1 MTKQF
6 LFKQDAL
13 DKLGQGAQTLNDAV
27 TITMGAKGQN
37 VLIEDSYGSSLP
49 HITKDGVTVAK
60 SVILKDTVQNI
71 AATLIKSVALRT
83 NEIAGDGTTTAVSLA
98 NAIFQYGRKEIIEN
112 NTHPIMLQRGINMQ
126 LKEIL
131 ADLDKYKMD
140 VENDNQMYQV
150 ALISANGDK
159 EIAQLVTDVYKEVG
173 KEGNVAIELANN
185 SAKSSY
191 KKMEGITFNRG
202 YNNPFYVNNAKN
214 TADYSDAYI
223 LICDYMIDNEKEI
236 EGVLNFV
243 ANKRKP
249 LLIICEDIDIRVEE
263 IIIRNKLSG
272 ALDIAVVKAPEF
284 GDRRLDY
291 LEDIAI
297 LTGGKFVSNLTG
309 IRLSEVNELHLGR
322 AKRFIAKEDET
333 SIIGG
338 AGAPEEIAERVANI
352 KERIEHAADEEL
364 KEYQETRYA
373 RIRGGV
379 VVIKVG
385 GYSDV
390 EKRELKDRVEDAV
403 NAVKSSLFD
412 GIIPGGGAPLLRIGD
427 KGLKG
432 SDLSKTSGDI
442 TKGRL
447 VLLKAIKTPFRQI
460 LLNAGLNA
468 PEFEKELL
476 RKSKNI
482 VVDVMSETFKD
493 GFKQGVIDPVLVT
506 KTALINAVSVAGTL
520 LTTGC
525 TINFDGEDSKPV
537 DFNLPSM

>member
-1 MTKQF
+1 MTKQI

-13 DKLGQGAQTLNDAV
+13 DRLGLGVQTLNDAV

-60 SVILKDTVQNI
+60 SVILKDSVQNI
-71 AATLIKSVALRT
+71 ACTLIKSVALRT
-83 NEIAGDGTTTAVSLA
+83 NDIAGDGTTTAISLA
-98 NAIFQYGRKEIIEN
+98 NAIFQYGKKEIVEN
-112 NTHPIMLQRGINMQ
+112 GIHPIMLQRGLNLQ
-126 LKEIL
+126 LKEVL
-131 ADLDKYKMD
+131 AELDKYKTSVD
-140 VENDNQMYQV
+140 NDNQMYQV

-159 EIAQLVTDVYKEVG
+159 DVAQLVTDVYKEVG

-191 KKMEGITFNRG
+191 KKMEGISFNRG

-214 TADYSDAYI
+214 TSDYSDAYV
-223 LICDYMIDNEKEI
+223 LICDYLIDNEREI

-243 ANKRKP
+243 ASKRKP

-272 ALDIAVVKAPEF
+272 ALEVAIVKAPEF

-309 IRLSEVNELHLGR
+309 IKLSEVNETHLGK
-322 AKRFIAKEDET
+322 AKRFIAREDET

-338 AGAPEEIAERVANI
+338 AGDVDTIAERVANI
-352 KERIEHAADEEL
+352 KERIEHAVDEEM

-390 EKRELKDRVEDAV
+390 EKLELKDRVEDAV

-427 KGLKG
+427 KGFKG
-432 SDLSKTSGDI
+432 SDFSKSSGDV

-447 VLLKAIKTPFRQI
+447 VLLKAIKVPFRQI
-460 LLNAGLNA
+460 LMNAGLDA
-468 PEFEKELL
+468 AQFEKEILN
-476 RKSKNI
+476 KSKNI

-493 GFKQGVIDPVLVT
+493 GFKQGIIDPVLVT

-525 TINFDGEDSKPV
+525 TINYDGDDSKAV
-537 DFNLPSM
+537 DFSLPS